1 MTDNFFLD
9 WLSLAVSLF
18 NTILLFWLGLTVL
31 LNAERRTLGL
41 FITGGTL
48 LLGGAFF
55 ISHSAILGIG
65 FFDLGEAFN
74 FWLHLGFIPIIAIPF
89 AWYAIMLWYSGFWD
103 REQTGLRKKHRTRL
117 ILITAMSVG
126 MIALFAW
133 ANPIASITLST
144 RYDPADA
151 AAIGGVPLIV
161 IFYPLYI
168 VLCIASSLNV
178 LRHPNPSQR
187 MMGDLARRRAQP
199 WLVAVAIVLLIVT
212 LLVTALMLWV
222 TFTAS
227 RSTIA
232 ELYSTMLLVVAGFDL
247 VIESLIGASIL
258 LVGQAIVSYEVFTGK
273 TLPRHGL
280 LRQWRSAIILA
291 VGFSALVSASLA
303 LHLRPIYTLLISTFV
318 IAVFSALFSWRSFA
332 ERESY
337 IQRLRPFVASQ
348 RLYEHLLAH
357 PESLDD
363 STTITFRA
371 LCEDVLDAKLAYL
384 IPLGASAALAGETL
398 MYPRSSPSSP
408 PLLPKGEGSR
418 AHDLP
423 LPKGE
428 GWGEGEM
435 RTKIESDSSKICV
448 QIDPQKFNGASWAVP
463 LWSERGL
470 IGVLLLGE
478 KNEGGLYAQEEIE
491 IARAT
496 GERLVDMRASAE
508 TARRL
513 LTLQRQRLAESQ
525 VMDRQTRRVLHDDI
539 LPNLHAAMLMLNNE
553 KNIASTITTLT
564 NTHRQISDLLRGAP
578 RAVTM
583 DVETL
588 GLIGA
593 LQETVKN
600 ELGNAFDS
608 VKWQI
613 DPKAE
618 AGSKVMPPLTA
629 EVLFC
634 AAREA
639 IRNAARYGRGAES
652 ASPLNLRIELNGRN
666 GLTILIEDDGVGIK
680 SNNEHGGH
688 GLSLHHT
695 MMAIVGGALRVE
707 SESAKF
713 TRVILTLPESA

>member
-9 WLSLAVSLF
+9 WFSLAVSLF

-31 LNAERRTLGL
+31 LNAERRTMGL
-41 FITGGTL
+41 YITGGTL

-74 FWLHLGFIPIIAIPF
+74 FWLRLGFIPIIAIPF
-89 AWYAIMLWYSGFWD
+89 AWYTIMLWYAGFWD
-103 REQTGLRKKHRTRL
+103 REQTGLRKKHRVRL
-117 ILITAMSVG
+117 IVITAMSVG
-126 MIALFAW
+126 MSALFAW
-133 ANPIASITLST
+133 ANPIATITLTT
-144 RYDPADA
+144 RYEPSDA
-151 AAIGGVPLIV
+151 VSIGGVPLIV

-187 MMGDLARRRAQP
+187 MMGDLARRRARP
-199 WLVAVAIVLLIVT
+199 WLAATAIVLLIVT

-222 TFTAS
+222 TFSAS
-227 RSTIA
+227 HSTIA
-232 ELYSTMLLVVAGFDL
+232 ELYSTMLIVVAGFDL
-247 VIESLIGASIL
+247 IIESLIGVSIL

-280 LRQWRSAIILA
+280 VRQWRSAIILA
-291 VGFSALVSASLA
+291 IGFSALVSAGLA
-303 LHLRPIYTLLISTFV
+303 LHLRPIYTLLISTFI
-318 IAVFSALFSWRSFA
+318 IALFSALFSWRSFA

-348 RLYEHLLAH
+348 RFYEHLLAH

-363 STTITFRA
+363 NTAITFRA
-371 LCEDVLDAKLAYL
+371 LCEDVLDTKLAYL
-384 IPLGASAALAGETL
+384 IPLGASAALAGESL
-398 MYPRSSPSSP
+398 VYPQKEREVGDFAQR
-408 PLLPKGEGSR
+408 LEAL
-418 AHDLP
+418 H
-423 LPKGE
+423 
-428 GWGEGEM
+428 
-435 RTKIESDSSKICV
+435 SDKICV

-478 KNEGGLYAQEEIE
+478 KNGGGLYAQEEIE

-496 GERLVDMRASAE
+496 GERLIDMRASAE

-539 LPNLHAAMLMLNNE
+539 LPNIHAAMLMLNNE
-553 KNIASTITTLT
+553 KNIASTITALT
-564 NTHRQISDLLRGAP
+564 HTHRQISDLLRGAP
-578 RAVTM
+578 RAITL
-583 DVETL
+583 DVDNL

-593 LQETVKN
+593 LQETMKN
-600 ELGNAFDS
+600 ELGGAFDS
-608 VKWQI
+608 VMWQI

-618 AGSKVMPPLTA
+618 QRSKGMPPLTA

-652 ASPLNLRIELNGRN
+652 ASPLNLRIELNGRE

-680 SNNEHGGH
+680 SNNADRSGH

-695 MMAIVGGALRVE
+695 MMAIVGGALTVE
-707 SESAKF
+707 SEAAKY

>member
-1 MTDNFFLD
+1 MTDNFLLD
-9 WLSLAVSLF
+9 WFSLAVSLF

-31 LNAERRTLGL
+31 LNAERRTMGL

-74 FWLHLGFIPIIAIPF
+74 FWLRLGFIPIIAIPF
-89 AWYAIMLWYSGFWD
+89 AWYAIMLWYAGFWD
-103 REQTGLRKKHRTRL
+103 RQQTGLRKKHRARL
-117 ILITAMSVG
+117 IVITAMSVG

-133 ANPIASITLST
+133 ANPIATITLST

-151 AAIGGVPLIV
+151 VSIGGIPLIV

-187 MMGDLARRRAQP
+187 MMGDLARRRARP
-199 WLVAVAIVLLIVT
+199 WLAATAIVLLIVT

-222 TFTAS
+222 TFSAS
-227 RSTIA
+227 HSTIA
-232 ELYSTMLLVVAGFDL
+232 ELYSTMLIVVAGFDL
-247 VIESLIGASIL
+247 IIESLIGVSIL

-280 LRQWRSAIILA
+280 GRQWRSAIILA
-291 VGFSALVSASLA
+291 IGFSALVSASLA
-303 LHLRPIYTLLISTFV
+303 LHLRPIYTLLISTFI

-348 RLYEHLLAH
+348 RFYEHLLTH

-363 STTITFRA
+363 NTAITFRA
-371 LCEDVLDAKLAYL
+371 LCEDVLDAKLAFL
-384 IPLGASAALAGETL
+384 IPLGASAALAGESLVYPQKECEVSDFAQRLETL
-398 MYPRSSPSSP
+398 QSNQ
-408 PLLPKGEGSR
+408 
-418 AHDLP
+418 
-423 LPKGE
+423 
-428 GWGEGEM
+428 
-435 RTKIESDSSKICV
+435 ICV
-448 QIDPQKFNGASWAVP
+448 QIDPQKFNGAAWAVP

-478 KNEGGLYAQEEIE
+478 KNDGGLYAQEEIE
-491 IARAT
+491 IARAS
-496 GERLVDMRASAE
+496 GERLIDMRASAE

-539 LPNLHAAMLMLNNE
+539 LPDIHAAMLMLDNE
-553 KNIASTITTLT
+553 KNIPPAIASLT
-564 NTHRQISDLLRGAP
+564 HTHRQISDLLRGAP
-578 RAVTM
+578 RAITL

-593 LQETVKN
+593 LQETMKN

-608 VKWQI
+608 VIWQI

-618 AGSKVMPPLTA
+618 QRSKVMPPLTA

-639 IRNAARYGRGAES
+639 IRNAARYGRGTES
-652 ASPLNLRIELNGRN
+652 ASPLNLRIKLNGRE

-680 SNNEHGGH
+680 SNNTDHSGH

-695 MMAIVGGALRVE
+695 MMAIVGGSLHVE

>member
-9 WLSLAVSLF
+9 WLTLAVSLF

-31 LNAERRTLGL
+31 LNAERRTMGL
-41 FITGGTL
+41 FITSGTL

-74 FWLHLGFIPIIAIPF
+74 FWLRLGFIPIIAIPF
-89 AWYAIMLWYSGFWD
+89 AWYAIMLWYAGFWD
-103 REQTGLRKKHRTRL
+103 REQTGLRKKHRVRL
-117 ILITAMSVG
+117 IVITAMSVG

-133 ANPIASITLST
+133 ANPIATITLTT

-151 AAIGGVPLIV
+151 VSIGGIPLIV

-187 MMGDLARRRAQP
+187 MMGDLARRRARP
-199 WLVAVAIVLLIVT
+199 WLAATAIVLLIVT

-222 TFTAS
+222 TLAAS
-227 RSTIA
+227 HSTVA
-232 ELYSTMLLVVAGFDL
+232 EFYSAMLIIVAGFDL
-247 VIESLIGASIL
+247 IIESLIGVSIL

-280 LRQWRSAIILA
+280 VRQWRSAIILA
-291 VGFSALVSASLA
+291 IGFSALVSASLA
-303 LHLRPIYTLLISTFV
+303 LHLRPIYTLLISTFI

-357 PESLDD
+357 PESLNDN
-363 STTITFRA
+363 TAITFRA

-384 IPLGASAALAGETL
+384 IPLGASAALAGESLVYPQKGCEVSDFAQRLETL
-398 MYPRSSPSSP
+398 
-408 PLLPKGEGSR
+408 
-418 AHDLP
+418 H
-423 LPKGE
+423 
-428 GWGEGEM
+428 
-435 RTKIESDSSKICV
+435 SDQICV

-478 KNEGGLYAQEEIE
+478 KNDGGLYAQEEIE

-496 GERLVDMRASAE
+496 GERLIDMRASAE

-539 LPNLHAAMLMLNNE
+539 LPNIHAAMLMLNNE
-553 KNIASTITTLT
+553 KNIPPAIASLT
-564 NTHRQISDLLRGAP
+564 HTHRQISDLLRGVP
-578 RAVTM
+578 RAITL

-593 LQETVKN
+593 MQETMKN

-618 AGSKVMPPLTA
+618 QRSKVMPPLTA

-652 ASPLNLRIELNGRN
+652 VSPLNLRIELNGRK

-680 SNNEHGGH
+680 SNSTDHGGH

-695 MMAIVGGALRVE
+695 MMAIVGGSLNVE

>member
-1 MTDNFFLD
+1 
-9 WLSLAVSLF
+9 
-18 NTILLFWLGLTVL
+18 
-31 LNAERRTLGL
+31 
-41 FITGGTL
+41 
-48 LLGGAFF
+48 
-55 ISHSAILGIG
+55 
-65 FFDLGEAFN
+65 
-74 FWLHLGFIPIIAIPF
+74 
-89 AWYAIMLWYSGFWD
+89 
-103 REQTGLRKKHRTRL
+103 
-117 ILITAMSVG
+117 
-126 MIALFAW
+126 
-133 ANPIASITLST
+133 
-144 RYDPADA
+144 
-151 AAIGGVPLIV
+151 
-161 IFYPLYI
+161 
-168 VLCIASSLNV
+168 
-178 LRHPNPSQR
+178 
-187 MMGDLARRRAQP
+187 
-199 WLVAVAIVLLIVT
+199 
-212 LLVTALMLWV
+212 
-222 TFTAS
+222 
-227 RSTIA
+227 
-232 ELYSTMLLVVAGFDL
+232 
-247 VIESLIGASIL
+247 
-258 LVGQAIVSYEVFTGK
+258 
-273 TLPRHGL
+273 
-280 LRQWRSAIILA
+280 
-291 VGFSALVSASLA
+291 
-303 LHLRPIYTLLISTFV
+303 
-318 IAVFSALFSWRSFA
+318 
-332 ERESY
+332 
-337 IQRLRPFVASQ
+337 
-348 RLYEHLLAH
+348 
-357 PESLDD
+357 
-363 STTITFRA
+363 
-371 LCEDVLDAKLAYL
+371 
-384 IPLGASAALAGETL
+384 
-398 MYPRSSPSSP
+398 
-408 PLLPKGEGSR
+408 
-418 AHDLP
+418 
-423 LPKGE
+423 
-428 GWGEGEM
+428 
-435 RTKIESDSSKICV
+435 V
-448 QIDPQKFNGASWAVP
+448 QIDLQKFNGASWAVP

-478 KNEGGLYAQEEIE
+478 KNGGGLYAQEEIE

-593 LQETVKN
+593 LQETVKS

-618 AGSKVMPPLTA
+618 AGSKGMPPLTA

-652 ASPLNLRIELNGRN
+652 ASPLNLNIELDWRN

-680 SNNEHGGH
+680 SNNHDRGGH

-695 MMAIVGGALRVE
+695 MMAIVGGSLHVE

>member
-9 WLSLAVSLF
+9 WFTLAVSLF

-31 LNAERRTLGL
+31 LNAERRTIGL
-41 FITGGTL
+41 FITSGTL

-74 FWLHLGFIPIIAIPF
+74 FWLRLGFIPIIAIPF
-89 AWYAIMLWYSGFWD
+89 AWYAIMLWYAGFWD
-103 REQTGLRKKHRTRL
+103 REQTGLRKKHRLRL
-117 ILITAMSVG
+117 IVITAMSVG

-133 ANPIASITLST
+133 ANPIATITLTT

-151 AAIGGVPLIV
+151 VSIGGVPLIV

-187 MMGDLARRRAQP
+187 MMGDLARRRARP
-199 WLVAVAIVLLIVT
+199 WLAATAIVLLIVT

-222 TFTAS
+222 TFSAS
-227 RSTIA
+227 HSTIA
-232 ELYSTMLLVVAGFDL
+232 EFYSSMLIVVAGFDL
-247 VIESLIGASIL
+247 IIESLIGVSIL

-280 LRQWRSAIILA
+280 VRQWRSAIILA
-291 VGFSALVSASLA
+291 IGFSALVSASLS

-318 IAVFSALFSWRSFA
+318 IALFSALFSWRSFA

-363 STTITFRA
+363 NTATTFRA
-371 LCEDVLDAKLAYL
+371 LCEDVLDTKLACL
-384 IPLGASAALAGETL
+384 IPLGASAALAGESLVYPQKEREVLRSTL
-398 MYPRSSPSSP
+398 
-408 PLLPKGEGSR
+408 SR
-418 AHDLP
+418 ASEYDFAQRLETLH
-423 LPKGE
+423 
-428 GWGEGEM
+428 
-435 RTKIESDSSKICV
+435 SDQICV

-478 KNEGGLYAQEEIE
+478 KNGGGLYAQEEIE

-496 GERLVDMRASAE
+496 GERLIDMRASAE

-539 LPNLHAAMLMLNNE
+539 LPNIHAAMLMLDNE
-553 KNIASTITTLT
+553 KNIPPAITSLT
-564 NTHRQISDLLRGAP
+564 NTHRQISDLLRGVP
-578 RAVTM
+578 RAITL

-593 LQETVKN
+593 LQETMKN
-600 ELGNAFDS
+600 ELGGAFDS
-608 VKWQI
+608 VIWQI
-613 DPKAE
+613 DPKTE
-618 AGSKVMPPLTA
+618 QRSQGMPPLTA

-652 ASPLNLRIELNGRN
+652 ASPLNLRIELNGRE

-680 SNNEHGGH
+680 SNSNERSGH

-695 MMAIVGGALRVE
+695 MMAIVGGSLNVE

>member
-1 MTDNFFLD
+1 MTNNFFLD

-31 LNAERRTLGL
+31 LNAERRTMGL
-41 FITGGTL
+41 FITGGKL

-74 FWLHLGFIPIIAIPF
+74 FWLRLGFVPVIAIPF
-89 AWYAIMLWYSGFWD
+89 AWYAIMLWYAGFWD
-103 REQTGLRKKHRTRL
+103 REQTGLRKKHRVRL
-117 ILITAMSVG
+117 IVITAMSLG

-133 ANPIASITLST
+133 ANPIATITLTT
-144 RYDPADA
+144 RYEPADA
-151 AAIGGVPLIV
+151 ASIGGVPMIV

-187 MMGDLARRRAQP
+187 MMGDLARRRARP
-199 WLVAVAIVLLIVT
+199 WLAATAIVLLIVT

-222 TFTAS
+222 TFSAS
-227 RSTIA
+227 NSTIA
-232 ELYSTMLLVVAGFDL
+232 ELYSTMLIVVAGFDL
-247 VIESLIGASIL
+247 IIESLIAVSVL

-280 LRQWRSAIILA
+280 VRQWRSAIILA
-291 VGFSALVSASLA
+291 IGFSALVSASLA
-303 LHLRPIYTLLISTFV
+303 LHLRPIYTLLISTF
-318 IAVFSALFSWRSFA
+318 ITALFSALFSWRSFA

-357 PESLDD
+357 PESLNDN
-363 STTITFRA
+363 TMITFRA
-371 LCEDVLDAKLAYL
+371 LCEDVLDTKLAYL
-384 IPLGASAALAGETL
+384 IPLGASAALAGESL
-398 MYPRSSPSSP
+398 VYSVRSPSP
-408 PLLPKGEGSR
+408 P
-418 AHDLP
+418 AP
-423 LPKGE
+423 LPPPE
-428 GWGEGEM
+428 GNLN
-435 RTKIESDSSKICV
+435 SDQICA

-478 KNEGGLYAQEEIE
+478 KNDGGLYAQEEIE

-496 GERLVDMRASAE
+496 GERLIDMRASAE

-539 LPNLHAAMLMLNNE
+539 LPDIHAALLMLNDE
-553 KNIASTITTLT
+553 KNIPPAIASLT
-564 NTHRQISDLLRGAP
+564 HTHRQISDLLRGVP
-578 RAVTM
+578 RAITM
-583 DVETL
+583 DVEKL

-593 LQETVKN
+593 MQETMKN
-600 ELGNAFDS
+600 ELGSAFDS
-608 VKWQI
+608 VIWQI

-618 AGSKVMPPLTA
+618 QRSKGMPPFTA

-652 ASPLNLRIELNGRN
+652 ASPLNLRIELSGRS

-680 SNNEHGGH
+680 SNSNERSGH

-695 MMAIVGGALRVE
+695 MMAIVGGSLNVE

>member
-9 WLSLAVSLF
+9 WLTLAVSLF

-31 LNAERRTLGL
+31 LNAERRTMGL
-41 FITGGTL
+41 FITSGTL

-74 FWLHLGFIPIIAIPF
+74 FWLRLGFIPIIAIPF
-89 AWYAIMLWYSGFWD
+89 AWYAIMLWYAGFWD
-103 REQTGLRKKHRTRL
+103 REQTGLRKKHRVRL
-117 ILITAMSVG
+117 IVITAMSVG

-133 ANPIASITLST
+133 ANPIATITLAT

-151 AAIGGVPLIV
+151 VSIGGIPLIV

-187 MMGDLARRRAQP
+187 MMGDLARRRARP
-199 WLVAVAIVLLIVT
+199 WLAATAIVLLIVT

-222 TFTAS
+222 TLAAS
-227 RSTIA
+227 HSTVA
-232 ELYSTMLLVVAGFDL
+232 EFYSAMLIIVAGFDL
-247 VIESLIGASIL
+247 IIESLIGVSIL

-280 LRQWRSAIILA
+280 VRQWRSAIILA
-291 VGFSALVSASLA
+291 IGFSALVSASLA
-303 LHLRPIYTLLISTFV
+303 LHLRPIYTLLISTFI

-357 PESLDD
+357 PESLNDN
-363 STTITFRA
+363 TAITFRA

-384 IPLGASAALAGETL
+384 IPLGASAALAGESLVYPQKGCEVSDFAQRLETL
-398 MYPRSSPSSP
+398 
-408 PLLPKGEGSR
+408 
-418 AHDLP
+418 H
-423 LPKGE
+423 
-428 GWGEGEM
+428 
-435 RTKIESDSSKICV
+435 SDQICV

-478 KNEGGLYAQEEIE
+478 KNDGGLYAQEEIE

-496 GERLVDMRASAE
+496 GERLIDMRASAE

-539 LPNLHAAMLMLNNE
+539 LPNIHAAMLMLNNE
-553 KNIASTITTLT
+553 KNIPPAIASLT
-564 NTHRQISDLLRGAP
+564 HTHRQISDLLRGVP
-578 RAVTM
+578 RAITL

-593 LQETVKN
+593 MQETMKN

-618 AGSKVMPPLTA
+618 QRSKVMPPLTA

-652 ASPLNLRIELNGRN
+652 ASPLNLRIELNGRK

-680 SNNEHGGH
+680 SNSTDHGGH

-695 MMAIVGGALRVE
+695 MMAIVGGSLNVE

>member
-1 MTDNFFLD
+1 MTDNFLLD
-9 WLSLAVSLF
+9 WFSLAVSLF

-31 LNAERRTLGL
+31 LNAERRTMGL

-74 FWLHLGFIPIIAIPF
+74 FWLRLGFVPVIAIPF
-89 AWYAIMLWYSGFWD
+89 AWYAIMLWYAGFWD
-103 REQTGLRKKHRTRL
+103 REQTGLRKKHRLRL
-117 ILITAMSVG
+117 IVITAMSVG

-133 ANPIASITLST
+133 ANPIATITLTT

-151 AAIGGVPLIV
+151 VSIGGIPLIV

-187 MMGDLARRRAQP
+187 MMGDLARRRARP
-199 WLVAVAIVLLIVT
+199 WLAATAIVLLIVT

-227 RSTIA
+227 HSTIA
-232 ELYSTMLLVVAGFDL
+232 EFYSTMLIIVAGFDL
-247 VIESLIGASIL
+247 IIESLIGVSIL

-280 LRQWRSAIILA
+280 VRQWRSAIILA
-291 VGFSALVSASLA
+291 IGFSALVSAGLA
-303 LHLRPIYTLLISTFV
+303 LHLRPIYTLLISTFI
-318 IAVFSALFSWRSFA
+318 IALFSALFSWRSFA

-363 STTITFRA
+363 NTAITFRA
-371 LCEDVLDAKLAYL
+371 LCEDVLDTKLAFL
-384 IPLGASAALAGETL
+384 IPHGASAALAGESL
-398 MYPRSSPSSP
+398 VYPQKEREVLRSTP
-408 PLLPKGEGSR
+408 SR
-418 AHDLP
+418 ASEHDFAQRLEA
-423 LPKGE
+423 LQ
-428 GWGEGEM
+428 
-435 RTKIESDSSKICV
+435 SNQICV
-448 QIDPQKFNGASWAVP
+448 QIEPQKFNGAAWAVP

-478 KNEGGLYAQEEIE
+478 KNGGGLYAQEEIE

-496 GERLVDMRASAE
+496 GERLIDMRASAE
-508 TARRL
+508 TAQRL

-539 LPNLHAAMLMLNNE
+539 LPNIHAAMLMLNNE
-553 KNIASTITTLT
+553 KNIASTITALT
-564 NTHRQISDLLRGAP
+564 HTHRQISDLLRGVP
-578 RAVTM
+578 RAITM

-593 LQETVKN
+593 MQETMKN
-600 ELGNAFDS
+600 ELGSAFDS
-608 VKWQI
+608 VIWQI

-618 AGSKVMPPLTA
+618 QRSKGMPPLTA

-652 ASPLNLRIELNGRN
+652 ASPLNLRIELNGRE

-680 SNNEHGGH
+680 SNSTDHSGH

-695 MMAIVGGALRVE
+695 MMAIVGGSLNVE